1 MNTAARD
8 RALLPTVKDVLGRKP
23 ISKLKLSKQ
32 PDGSLKVAL
41 HTSRPNDV
49 RMESA
54 ELTRALTE
62 RIGGEKTVKVEVVAE
77 ARAVA
82 KFVKTSPRKARLV
95 IDAIKGKRVSEA
107 LGALRF
113 IPNHAAELISK
124 VVASAAA
131 NAQDGWG
138 AEPEELKVH
147 NILADGGPTMK
158 RVRARA
164 QGRAYRILKRS
175 SHLTVILIDAP
186 APVRRKPAASKKAA
200 ATKKTVAPAPKT
212 SKVAQAEAP
221 AVEAT
226 TAPVES
232 TTVEAPAVIAEGEG
246 E

>member
-1 MNTAARD
+1 M
-8 RALLPTVKDVLGRKP
+8 
-23 ISKLKLSKQ
+23 
-32 PDGSLKVAL
+32 
-41 HTSRPNDV
+41 
-49 RMESA
+49 
-54 ELTRALTE
+54 
-62 RIGGEKTVKVEVVAE
+62 
-77 ARAVA
+77 
-82 KFVKTSPRKARLV
+82 
-95 IDAIKGKRVSEA
+95 
-107 LGALRF
+107 RF

-138 AEPEELKVH
+138 AEPDELKVH

-186 APVRRKPAASKKAA
+186 APVRRKPAAPKKAA
-200 ATKKTVAPAPKT
+200 AAKKTVAPVAKT
-212 SKVAQAEAP
+212 TKVAKAETP
-221 AVEAT
+221 VVEAT